1 MRLDKFLSD
10 TSPMGRKEIKQHI
23 KKGAVSVNG
32 KTVKD
37 PGMHVDE
44 KKDEVCFCGETVSYR
59 KFVYLMLNKPDGY
72 VSATY
77 DKHYPVVTDL
87 VDEEYA
93 HFEVFPVGRLDIDT
107 HGLLLLT
114 NDGDLAHRLLS
125 PKSHVPKTYYVKSEK
140 EVMQDDIT
148 AFEEGIELEDF
159 TTLPGKCKILSA
171 DKKESHL
178 TIFEGK
184 FHQVKRMFEARD
196 NKVLYLKRI
205 SMGSLTLDETLAEGS
220 VRELS
225 NEELES
231 IFNDI
236 N

>member
-23 KKGAVSVNG
+23 KKGMVFVNG
-32 KTVKD
+32 KSVKD
-37 PGMHVDE
+37 PGTYVDE
-44 KKDEVCFCGETVSYR
+44 NKDEISFCGEVVSYR

-72 VSATY
+72 VSATF

-114 NDGDLAHRLLS
+114 NDGDLAHKLLS

-140 EVMQDDIT
+140 EVTDEDVK

-159 TTLPGKCKILSA
+159 RTLPGKCEILSD

-196 NKVLYLKRI
+196 NKVVYLKRV
-205 SMGSLTLDETLAEGS
+205 SMGNLTLDKSLSEGQI
-220 VRELS
+220 RELT
-225 NEELES
+225 EEEFEKL
-231 IFNDI
+231 IGGI
-236 N
+236 

>member
-23 KKGAVSVNG
+23 KKGKATVNG

-37 PGMHVDE
+37 PGSYVDE
-44 KKDEVCFCGETVSYR
+44 TTDEVCFGGEVISYR
-59 KFVYLMLNKPDGY
+59 KFVYLMLNKPEGY

-87 VDEEYA
+87 VDEEYV

-114 NDGDLAHRLLS
+114 NDGDLAHKLLS

-140 EVMQDDIT
+140 EVSEDDIK
-148 AFEEGIELEDF
+148 AFEEGVELEDF
-159 TTLPGKCKILSA
+159 KTLPGKCEITA
-171 DKKESHL
+171 DDKKESHL
-178 TIFEGK
+178 TIYEGK
-184 FHQVKRMFEARD
+184 FHQVKRMFEARE
-196 NKVLYLKRI
+196 NKVVYLQRI
-205 SMGSLTLDETLAEGS
+205 SMGSLLLDKTLPEGC

-225 NEELES
+225 SEELES
-231 IFNDI
+231 LLEDI

>member
-23 KKGAVSVNG
+23 KKGQVAVNG
-32 KTVKD
+32 ETVKD
-37 PGMHVDE
+37 PGAYVDE
-44 KKDEVCFCGETVSYR
+44 EKDEVSFCGEVVSYR

-77 DKHYPVVTDL
+77 DKHYRVVTDL
-87 VDEEYA
+87 VNEEYA
-93 HFEVFPVGRLDIDT
+93 HYEVFPVGRLDIDT

-114 NDGDLAHRLLS
+114 NDGDLAHKLLS
-125 PKSHVPKTYYVKSEK
+125 PKSKVPKTYFVKSEK
-140 EVMQDDIT
+140 EVTDEDIK

-159 TTLPGKCKILSA
+159 KTLPGKCETISD

-178 TIFEGK
+178 TIYEGK

-196 NKVLYLKRI
+196 NKVTYLKRI
-205 SMGSLTLDETLAEGS
+205 SMGSLFLDESLPEGC

-225 NEELES
+225 KEEFESLLE
-231 IFNDI
+231 DVK
-236 N
+236 